1 MTAPSEDLKA
11 LWIIIMVFCIVT
23 LVKQDQQAGID
34 FSQKWLKR
42 RNKNVSGGLSSILIP
57 GMSGG
62 REVDG
67 GKTIIISINTYK

>member
-42 RNKNVSGGLSSILIP
+42 RNENVSGGLSSILIP